1 MTTYTRRPAPEVN
14 VASVASGYQP
24 VVFLVGSALTMPTRS
39 GGPGV
44 ASVTDMVK
52 LIRARIH
59 PDGLKGADAINA
71 RFARFVLTVL
81 TTNFDPQPGRY
92 EGGRAARRTSRRMS
106 PARAYCGGM

>member
-14 VASVASGYQP
+14 VASVASGDRP
-24 VVFLVGSALTMPTRS
+24 IVFLVGSALTMPTRS

-71 RFARFVLTVL
+71 RFARVVL

-106 PARAYCGGM
+106 PARAYCGGI